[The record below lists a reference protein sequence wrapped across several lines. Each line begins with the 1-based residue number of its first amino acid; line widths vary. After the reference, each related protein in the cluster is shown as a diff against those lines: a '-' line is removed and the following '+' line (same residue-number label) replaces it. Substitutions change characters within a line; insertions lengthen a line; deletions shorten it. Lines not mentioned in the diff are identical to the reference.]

1 VAGVHGVD
9 PMLPPEATVA
19 RVLKEMEG
27 AALVHLAAHG
37 RLVADNP
44 LFSDVLLADG
54 PLLAYDVERLD
65 RAPHTVVLAACDSA
79 RSVVCAGDELL
90 GLGAVFLGG
99 GTAQLVAPMLPVPD
113 VETEEIMVTFHRL
126 IAAGAGAADAL
137 VQTRAQVAEDVGAAA
152 AASFVVLGAGV

>member
-1 VAGVHGVD
+1 VHGTDAMV
-9 PMLPPEATVA
+9 PPEATVA

-99 GTAQLVAPMLPVPD
+99 GTAQLIAPMLAVPD
-113 VETEEIMVTFHRL
+113 AETEEIMLTFHRL
-126 IAAGAGAADAL
+126 LAAGHGAADAL
-137 VQTRAQVAEDVGAAA
+137 VRTRAQVGEDVGAAA
-152 AASFVVLGAGV
+152 AASFVCLGAGF